1 LSLQQP
7 LGVSLTGVPFTIQR
21 AFHEIQSWEDA
32 RQGDLVADQR
42 VEVGVL
48 YNDGPFRCRP
58 AADPSCRFDGNRA
71 TAMATI
77 DGSLTNARHY
87 MALEVAKGQRHQ
99 ARSGTGVVLDGED
112 AVKFGIRVLD
122 HHTRVSG
129 LAMRGFGGTRGAAA
143 ISVERARHVLL
154 NDLLIHD
161 FGDAQ
166 GSAAGILGGHLGDFT
181 LRNSIIYDGGA
192 GVRVDRP
199 TASGSVE
206 NCTVLGMSGPGVSE
220 GDGLLEV
227 RNTISMDNGEGDFQV
242 RRGAQGHNLS
252 SDGSASGPGSIT
264 GRTPTRQFRSLVA
277 EARDLHLRA
286 GADAAGTGVV
296 LYPAFRTDIDRE
308 ARPVGRSAS
317 WSMGADQ

>member
-1 LSLQQP
+1 
-7 LGVSLTGVPFTIQR
+7 
-21 AFHEIQSWEDA
+21 
-32 RQGDLVADQR
+32 
-42 VEVGVL
+42 
-48 YNDGPFRCRP
+48 
-58 AADPSCRFDGNRA
+58 
-71 TAMATI
+71 
-77 DGSLTNARHY
+77 
-87 MALEVAKGQRHQ
+87 
-99 ARSGTGVVLDGED
+99 
-112 AVKFGIRVLD
+112 
-122 HHTRVSG
+122 
-129 LAMRGFGGTRGAAA
+129 MRGFGGTRGAAA

-192 GVRVDRP
+192 GVRMDRP

-252 SDGSASGPGSIT
+252 SDGSASGPGSMT
-264 GRTPTRQFRSLVA
+264 GRTPNRQFRSLVA
-277 EARDLHLRA
+277 EARDLHLRS
-286 GADAAGTGVV
+286 GADAAGAGVV